1 VLQEPIYAGNASAGD
16 APLEK
21 ANPRFHEMMA
31 AMAAMG

>member
-1 VLQEPIYAGNASAGD
+1 MRAMPPPGD

-21 ANPRFHEMMA
+21 ANPQFQEMMA